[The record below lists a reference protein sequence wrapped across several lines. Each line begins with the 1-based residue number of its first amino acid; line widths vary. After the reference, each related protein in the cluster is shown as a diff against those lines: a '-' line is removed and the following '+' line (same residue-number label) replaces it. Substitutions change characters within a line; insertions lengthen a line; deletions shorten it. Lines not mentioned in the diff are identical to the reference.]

1 MIHQVVLSYL
11 ARLPKPPK
19 GLLDSIYE
27 WAKPYHVQNIKA
39 LSSRSSKPVVAR
51 KTFKV
56 PSLDY
61 AKLNKSKL
69 EVLILPKP
77 HQDKEG
83 EYNPNTNRITIYA
96 PKLLPE
102 TRKNLSSD
110 KIEVLCQDLFT
121 FLYHELIHFL
131 QYNTEEQVG
140 GQLVFHKDFDSFKE
154 DYYTS
159 PVEYKP
165 QLLNALNE
173 YRQSNL
179 SLSDF
184 LEQNDFLKALK
195 SRSSVKY
202 NRALKELYQLTLE

>member
-1 MIHQVVLSYL
+1 MSYL
-11 ARLPKPPK
+11 SRLPKLPE
-19 GLLDSIYE
+19 GLLDGIYA

-39 LSSRSSKPVVAR
+39 LAKNAKPVVAR

-56 PSLDY
+56 PPLDY
-61 AKLNKSKL
+61 ASLTQNKV

-96 PKLLPE
+96 PKLLE
-102 TRKNLSSD
+102 VTRKNLSDS
-110 KIEVLCQDLFT
+110 KIEELCQDLFT

-140 GQLVFHKDFDSFKE
+140 GRLVFHKEFDSFKE

-173 YRQSNL
+173 YRQSKL

-184 LEQNDFLKALK
+184 VEQNDFLKALK
-195 SRSSVKY
+195 NRSPIKY
-202 NRALKELYQLTLE
+202 HRALKELYQLTLE